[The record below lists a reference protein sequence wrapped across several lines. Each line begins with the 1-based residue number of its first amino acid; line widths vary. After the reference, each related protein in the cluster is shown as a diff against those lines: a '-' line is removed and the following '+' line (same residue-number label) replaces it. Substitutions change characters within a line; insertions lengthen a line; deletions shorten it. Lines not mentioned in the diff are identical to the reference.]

1 MSQLFELFFSYH
13 YSIYLYIYLYI
24 FYHKVIVY
32 QGVVHNDIAL
42 HLLYGIRGSINL
54 VVCGYLS
61 GVACTDEVSSLFR
74 GELNPVAAKAQ
85 KKVQIPEG

>member
-1 MSQLFELFFSYH
+1 MNFFFLTIILF
-13 YSIYLYIYLYI
+13 IYI
-24 FYHKVIVY
+24 FIYIFFITVIVY
-32 QGVVHNDIAL
+32 QGVVHNDTAL

>member
-1 MSQLFELFFSYH
+1 MNFFFSYH
-13 YSIYLYIYLYI
+13 YSIYLFLFYF

-32 QGVVHNDIAL
+32 QGVVHNDTAL

-54 VVCGYLS
+54 VVCDYLS

>member
-1 MSQLFELFFSYH
+1 MNFFFFLPLFYLF
-13 YSIYLYIYLYI
+13 IYF

-32 QGVVHNDIAL
+32 QVVVHNDTAL
-42 HLLYGIRGSINL
+42 YLLYGIRGSINL